1 MGRGALARVMARFS
15 FTAALALTLSFLPE
29 AVQAVPSND
38 NFASRTT
45 VTSLPYQDSQI
56 TVDAT
61 KEPGEPDPSCG
72 PIGKTV
78 WYQFTPSSDV
88 VLRVDTRGS
97 DYDTVLSVWTGA
109 ALGSLTEVDC
119 SDDFLAS
126 ESRVLFEARA
136 ATTYLFQ
143 VGGFEDEGGSLVFR
157 LRLADAA
164 VISGTVT
171 EEGTGAPLPD
181 ICVDLVDLDHYGFFY
196 DATEDGGTFRILV
209 DPGNYALFFYDN
221 CDPVNDHRSEWYD
234 NRSNFGS
241 ADEVSVAAQSAVSI
255 AVSLARS
262 CPGWGHFPGPQF
274 IGTEGP
280 DTFVGGPEREIFC
293 GLGGADRISG
303 GGGNDSID
311 GADGRDRLFGG
322 EGRDTLSGGG
332 GRDRLIGG
340 ADEDDIFADEGDD
353 QLVGGGGDDF
363 LRGEKGSDE
372 LRGGAGN
379 RDRCDGGKG
388 RDRADRS
395 CERTED
401 IP

>member
-1 MGRGALARVMARFS
+1 MGMGALARAMARPS

-45 VTSLPYQDSQI
+45 VTSLPYQDSQN

-61 KEPGEPDPSCG
+61 KEPGEPDPTCG

-88 VLRVDTRGS
+88 VLRADTRGS
-97 DYDTVLSVWTGA
+97 DYDTLLSVWTGA
-109 ALGSLTEVDC
+109 ALGSLTEVNC
-119 SDDFLAS
+119 GDDFLDF
-126 ESRVLFEARA
+126 ESRVLFEAKA

-143 VGGFEDEGGSLVFR
+143 VGGFGDEGGSLVFR
-157 LRLADAA
+157 LRSVEAA

-181 ICVDLVDLDHYGFFY
+181 ICVDLIDLDFYGFFS
-196 DATEDGGTFRILV
+196 DVTEDGGTFRILV
-209 DPGNYALFFYDN
+209 DPGNYALSFYDY
-221 CDPVNDHRSEWYD
+221 CDSVQDHRTEWYD
-234 NRSNFGS
+234 NRSDFGA

-255 AVSLARS
+255 AVSLAGS
-262 CPGWGHFPGPQF
+262 CPWRGNFPGPQF

-280 DTFVGGPEREIFC
+280 DTFVGGPENEVFC
-293 GLGGADRISG
+293 GMGGADVIKG
-303 GGGNDSID
+303 GGGRDEVAGD
-311 GADGRDRLFGG
+311 DGRDRLFGG
-322 EGRDTLSGGG
+322 EDRDRISGGG
-332 GRDRLIGG
+332 GRDRLSGG
-340 ADEDDIFADEGDD
+340 AQRDRVFGDAGDD
-353 QLVGGGGDDF
+353 EIAGGAKDDD
-363 LRGEKGSDE
+363 LYGEKGSDQ
-372 LRGGAGN
+372 LRGGG
-379 RDRCDGGKG
+379 G
-388 RDRADRS
+388 RDYCNGGTGTDDAART